1 MVCAE
6 CAPLADA
13 IAKETADHHPSVA
26 TGLPCK
32 CFLCVA
38 LRAYWRT
45 HGGELMTP
53 DRPEAALSA
62 ARAALAEMDT
72 LGEVGPETVR
82 ALLLLYARAPDEEL
96 TGDGR
101 ALKAALLT
109 VLREAGFVLE
119 AEVARMQEALQ
130 IASDM
135 FRGEGWTEAE
145 EGRIAQ
151 VRAALKEAK

>member
-1 MVCAE
+1 
-6 CAPLADA
+6 
-13 IAKETADHHPSVA
+13 
-26 TGLPCK
+26 
-32 CFLCVA
+32 
-38 LRAYWRT
+38 
-45 HGGELMTP
+45 
-53 DRPEAALSA
+53 
-62 ARAALAEMDT
+62 MDT
-72 LGEVGPETVR
+72 LGEAGPETVR